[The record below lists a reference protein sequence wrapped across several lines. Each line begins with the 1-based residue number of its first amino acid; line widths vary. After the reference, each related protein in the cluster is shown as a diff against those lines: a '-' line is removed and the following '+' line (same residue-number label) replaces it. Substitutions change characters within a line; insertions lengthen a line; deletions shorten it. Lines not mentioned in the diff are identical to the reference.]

1 MSQFELREVLSR
13 RRREGKVASC
23 LARRR
28 RAGRIARGKRVKRA
42 QPLETGPK
50 DNGAL
55 EGRQDAS
62 PQLLFVEFDVA

>member
-1 MSQFELREVLSR
+1 VKGRDASKLLSR
-13 RRREGKVASC
+13 TPEACRENS
-23 LARRR
+23 
-28 RAGRIARGKRVKRA
+28 RGKRVKRA